1 MTIGH
6 VPVQPGSICSLVP
19 TLQYVSSQTCPPGM
33 GWAAEEEE
41 EEESNKGLEGL
52 RDGGRCLGV
61 LGWRQRGE
69 GCLYQSVKS

>member
-33 GWAAEEEE
+33 GWLLKRKRRRRAI
-41 EEESNKGLEGL
+41 KEGL